1 MRNLLFLFC
10 VCASLTACT
19 RESSSKVNHYDSGNE
34 RKMQDARG
42 DFVAEE
48 SNNPKLA
55 NVNLEGK
62 IEEEVNARWRLDSVK
77 AAFWSIFSVSQTEEG
92 YRTYLASLKDV
103 KTKPEKVGYQE
114 VYPELRHR
122 NVNMIGFVNKYGVQG
137 SDFKE
142 TLYGKILRSLR
153 FKNITDKVE
162 KKYNL
167 PENLILAMIMQET
180 GGVDLLPNGRDDGG
194 LGICHMQPCV
204 ARTFGLKTYED
215 NDKLV
220 DFEYGKRLRELID
233 THSADRKLLIKYDD
247 RFNPVLNIEAV
258 GRLLAAAYKG
268 QYPIQSA
275 IRAYSG
281 TKNFPTYYKNVCYY
295 QEKLK
300 DEKVIENVK
309 EMFNERNR
317 HFLLG
322 DKKANFDIY
331 IRYHQ
336 QQNVNYGLNTL

>member
-1 MRNLLFLFC
+1 MRNFLLFIFI
-10 VCASLTACT
+10 CAILGESCT
-19 RESSSKVNHYDSGNE
+19 HDSSSSKISHYKSGHLRE
-34 RKMQDARG
+34 MEDAKG
-42 DFVAEE
+42 DIVVDEGD
-48 SNNPKLA
+48 NPKLA
-55 NVNLEGK
+55 NLQNPENIEISLSDSLKK
-62 IEEEVNARWRLDSVK
+62 IVLTLYS
-77 AAFWSIFSVSQTEEG
+77 SMLSEEG
-92 YRTYLASLKDV
+92 YRAYLASLKDV
-103 KTKPEKVGYQE
+103 KAKPQKIGYQE
-114 VYPELRHR
+114 VYPELRHK

-137 SDFKE
+137 TDFKE
-142 TLYGKILRSLR
+142 TLYGKVLRSLR
-153 FKNITDKVE
+153 FKNITQKVE
-162 KKYNL
+162 EKYHL
-167 PENLILAMIMQET
+167 PENIILAMIMQET
-180 GGVDLLPNGRDDGG
+180 GGVDLLPNGKDDGG

-204 ARTFGLKTYED
+204 ARTFGLKTHED

-300 DEKVIENVK
+300 DETLLQNVK

-322 DKKANFDIY
+322 DKKANFDVY

-336 QQNVNYGLNTL
+336 QQNVNYGLNLL